1 MRGMS
6 ERTPKAQEAQDWH
19 LKLFSLSFMKQ
30 AKLRQIAAMMGST
43 GGQACLDLGG
53 DNGVISYQLRRRGGT
68 WTSADLG
75 EKSVASIRRLVGERV
90 ERVEGSKLP
99 FPDRSFD
106 VIVIIDMLE
115 HVADDAQFIAECHRV
130 LKQSGRLV
138 VNVPHVKSWSI
149 LRPIRRL
156 LGLTD
161 EAHGHLR
168 PGYTQSQLF
177 ELLKDGFN
185 VEAVQTYS
193 RFFSEALDT
202 AIRYVATRM
211 SKGGAGESDPKGLM
225 IDEQDFARMKKMLRI
240 YTFLYPFFW
249 LAAQLDLLLF
259 FTRGYS
265 LVAKAKWRPWIPRRT
280 PVLRDGRSIAE
291 AALGGKIGTA
301 APF

>member
-1 MRGMS
+1 MRGMA
-6 ERTPKAQEAQDWH
+6 ERTTRPQEAEEWH
-19 LKLFSLSFMKQ
+19 LKLFSKSLLKQ
-30 AKLRQIAAMMGST
+30 AKLKRIAALAGST
-43 GGQACLDLGG
+43 GGQVCLDLGG
-53 DNGVISYQLRRRGGT
+53 DNGVISYQLRRRGGM
-68 WTSADLG
+68 WTSADLS
-75 EKSVASIRRLVGERV
+75 EKSVESIRRLVGERV
-90 ERVEGSKLP
+90 ERIEGARLP

-115 HVADDAQFIAECHRV
+115 HVQDDALFIAECHRV

-138 VNVPHVKSWSI
+138 VNVPHIKSWSV

-161 EAHGHLR
+161 EAHGHVR

-185 VEAVQTYS
+185 VEEVQTYS

-211 SKGGAGESDPKGLM
+211 SKPGQTDPKGLM
-225 IDEQDFARMKKMLRI
+225 IDEEDFGRMRKLFTVYSI
-240 YTFLYPFFW
+240 LYPFFW
-249 LAAQLDLLLF
+249 IAARMDALLF
-259 FTRGYS
+259 FTRGYC
-265 LVAKAKWRPWIPRRT
+265 LVARAKWRPWIPRRT